1 MIPEYKYELKSKNS
15 DATKTY
21 NITGKFPVPFKD
33 FFKYIL
39 NKVYVYRIEF
49 NFKNRSLGGW
59 TSNKI
64 EIYKD
69 RESGKCY
76 WKKQVPENLYEQI
89 KDVPVICCSA
99 NGAWGQMGYWVT
111 LDDEVLERVIK
122 K

>member
-1 MIPEYKYELKSKNS
+1 MMYFFNTRKFFLLPRRFRRVR
-15 DATKTY
+15 TK
-21 NITGKFPVPFKD
+21 IF
-33 FFKYIL
+33 
-39 NKVYVYRIEF
+39 
-49 NFKNRSLGGW
+49 GW